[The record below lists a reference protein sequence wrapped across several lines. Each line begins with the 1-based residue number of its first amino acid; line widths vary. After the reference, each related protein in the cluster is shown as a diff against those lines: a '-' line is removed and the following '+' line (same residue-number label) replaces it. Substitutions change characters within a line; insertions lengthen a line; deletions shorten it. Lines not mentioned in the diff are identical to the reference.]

1 MKFAFMKN
9 HREEFEL
16 KDLCRVL
23 RVSKSG
29 YCRWV
34 KTPMGRRQKR
44 QNELADAITRVHE
57 AKRGLYG
64 SPRIH
69 QTLVKEGE
77 SVCRNTV
84 AKVMKERGIRA
95 RTHRRFRVRTTDSDH
110 QHPVAANLLERHFTA
125 QKPDQVWLTD
135 ITYIPTNEGW
145 LYLAGVMDLCS
156 RKIVGWSMGDHM
168 RTELVKDALSMALE
182 ARRPAAGLVHHS
194 DRGVQYACEEY
205 QELLARHEIRASMS
219 RVGDCYDNAPQE
231 SFWGTLKT
239 ELVYL
244 REFATREEARAAI
257 FEYIECFYNRIRL
270 HSALGYMSPEQF
282 DAMAA

>member
-1 MKFAFMKN
+1 
-9 HREEFEL
+9 
-16 KDLCRVL
+16 
-23 RVSKSG
+23 
-29 YCRWV
+29 
-34 KTPMGRRQKR
+34 
-44 QNELADAITRVHE
+44 
-57 AKRGLYG
+57 
-64 SPRIH
+64 
-69 QTLVKEGE
+69 
-77 SVCRNTV
+77 
-84 AKVMKERGIRA
+84 
-95 RTHRRFRVRTTDSDH
+95 
-110 QHPVAANLLERHFTA
+110 
-125 QKPDQVWLTD
+125 
-135 ITYIPTNEGW
+135 
-145 LYLAGVMDLCS
+145 MDLCS